1 MRAKLL
7 SSLAWRLGGILETS
21 GTPACLVDQP
31 CAASTLYPICASAVS
46 KSLVSLC
53 EGKASKLQTYTTRS
67 VAAAGF
73 SRESNNAF
81 GNFPSVSRSYS
92 TLSEIEFQRVADDTL
107 DALQDQLDELLE
119 DISVEDSDVKCDSGV
134 LELILGDKGTYVI
147 NKQAPNKQIWLSS
160 PLSGPFRYDYS
171 KELESWVYSRD
182 KHRLEEKLSKE
193 LSEILN
199 TAITIKT
206 SQL

>member
-1 MRAKLL
+1 M
-7 SSLAWRLGGILETS
+7 
-21 GTPACLVDQP
+21 
-31 CAASTLYPICASAVS
+31 
-46 KSLVSLC
+46 
-53 EGKASKLQTYTTRS
+53 
-67 VAAAGF
+67 
-73 SRESNNAF
+73 
-81 GNFPSVSRSYS
+81 SRSYS